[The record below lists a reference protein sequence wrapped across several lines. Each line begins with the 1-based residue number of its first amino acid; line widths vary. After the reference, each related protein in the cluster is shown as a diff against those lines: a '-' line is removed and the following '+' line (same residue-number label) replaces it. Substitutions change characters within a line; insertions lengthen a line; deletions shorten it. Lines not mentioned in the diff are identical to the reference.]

1 MTHIVT
7 FADMFVNFGKCLQTF
22 SNSGKIFSV
31 ESYKASQTHL
41 ASLWDE
47 GVVTIQNF
55 YDLSKEPNP
64 QNVLIKC
71 VLRGLYL
78 CVVTVYLCVTLI
90 PIISPH
96 PLNHKVTI

>member
-31 ESYKASQTHL
+31 ESYKHHKHL
-41 ASLWDE
+41 ASLWGE

-71 VLRGLYL
+71 VL
-78 CVVTVYLCVTLI
+78 
-90 PIISPH
+90 
-96 PLNHKVTI
+96 